1 MNPSLD
7 PLPLGMLPAPDLI
20 RRYTSF
26 DVPQRLHLESL
37 MASWSLLADLS
48 FSDLLLFA
56 PVVRDEHDEL
66 LLASEVAALE
76 LRGVPG
82 SGSAVSES
90 MARPL
95 AHLPVDENSSFVVL
109 GQIRPTTSQTLYE
122 SDLVGQV
129 QPAQR
134 LLNMVEAY
142 QTGVIIRAEQPSA
155 FGDGLVRITHIPVR
169 YRGGVLGVLCRVWSP
184 WTTRRRGTL
193 ERVYLE
199 LFERLSVMVADG
211 LFPFADDEAAV
222 EEAPRVGDG
231 VLVIDA
237 HERITFA
244 SPNAVERAAPRVNHL
259 GHRRLQLGKARPR
272 DLSGRRG
279 VCQQAPRH
287 RRGRAAPRRHVDD
300 PVHPSHL
307 AGRGHRCRH
316 LDA

>member
-1 MNPSLD
+1 
-7 PLPLGMLPAPDLI
+7 
-20 RRYTSF
+20 
-26 DVPQRLHLESL
+26 
-37 MASWSLLADLS
+37 MATWSLLADLS

-56 PVVRDEHDEL
+56 PVTRDVGEPDEVVPGIE
-66 LLASEVAALE
+66 AAGREAAGREVARLKAAGLGTAGPSALAE
-76 LRGVPG
+76 PGEPPERGEPVEPAALPEPPTA
-82 SGSAVSES
+82 SRRVQAPEET
-90 MARPL
+90 L
-95 AHLPVDENSSFVVL
+95 AEGPRAFVVL

-129 QPAQR
+129 QPSEA

-155 FGDGLVRITHIPVR
+155 FADGLVRITHIPVR
-169 YRGGVLGVLCRVWSP
+169 YRGNVIGVLCRIWSP

-211 LFPFADDEAAV
+211 LFPFVDDEAAV

-244 SPNAVERAAPRVNHL
+244 SPNAVNALHRAAITSAIVGSSLPAL
-259 GHRRLQLGKARPR
+259 GLETSAV
-272 DLSGRRG
+272 DEAFAE
-279 VCQQAPRH
+279 QAPGYRG
-287 RRGRAAPRRHVDD
+287 GRAAP
-300 PVHPSHL
+300 
-307 AGRGHRCRH
+307 
-316 LDA
+316 